1 MAAPII
7 AILEDDEASADALSL
22 IVADWGAEPIKAMK
36 AEAILAEL
44 GADTARLTW
53 IIADFNIVDCPNGVE
68 AAHAIRTICPHAR
81 VLILTGTFHQRG
93 EEIARDAGF
102 DVMFKPAR
110 AEDIIT
116 WLAAAPAPA

>member
-1 MAAPII
+1 MAAPIV

-22 IVADWGAEPIKAMK
+22 IVSDWGAETVKAMR
-36 AEAILAEL
+36 AEAILSQL
-44 GADTARLTW
+44 GAHAARLAC

-68 AAHAIRTICPHAR
+68 AAHALRAACPQAR

-116 WLAAAPAPA
+116 WLARAQANA